1 MEKGFVEEH
10 FLKEALKSAIP
21 QVVESLKD
29 ELTRDFN
36 WQMKQTAMEEV
47 NRFVTEWIKAQV
59 LPEIGEDLMN
69 LKDELLKASKC
80 LSEEIASAITKSISD
95 SFSEKMESSY
105 NRRELFKIILG

>member
-1 MEKGFVEEH
+1 MKRGFVEEN

-29 ELTRDFN
+29 ELTREFD

-47 NRFVTEWIKAQV
+47 NKFVVEWIKVHV
-59 LPEIGEDLMN
+59 LPEIGEDLMC

-80 LSEEIASAITKSISD
+80 LSEEISSELTKSISK
-95 SFSEKMESSY
+95 SFSKKMESSY
-105 NRRELFKIILG
+105 NRRELFKFILD